1 MRRLHLI
8 EIMDQKWCPS
18 NIRDGITDFLRWFE
32 HFTNIYHPI
41 FPRLKRVL
49 LEFRSE
55 RIVDLCSGSGGPWV
69 SLYSDFNYL
78 KEYEPTVLLTD
89 IYPNVPAFEASKSLP
104 AGKIVFYP
112 EPVSATNVPKDLTG
126 FRTMFSAFHHFPPQ
140 GARSILADA
149 VRNKQAIAICEIT
162 QRHPLIILT
171 VCFLPFLVL
180 LATPFIKPF
189 HLWRL
194 LWTYLIPVIPFAFM
208 CDAIVSC
215 LRTYS
220 CKELCELTERV
231 AGGDAYYWEI
241 GIEPLGHPAIGITY
255 LIGYPT
261 PEKQTK
267 CTET

>member
-8 EIMDQKWCPS
+8 EIIDQKWCPA

-32 HFTNIYHPI
+32 HFTNIYRPV
-41 FPRLKRVL
+41 FPRLKRFL

-69 SLYSDFNYL
+69 TLYRGFNDV
-78 KEYEPTVLLTD
+78 KEYEPTVWLTD
-89 IYPNVPAFEASKSLP
+89 IYPKCPAFEASRSLSS
-104 AGKIVFYP
+104 GKIRFYP
-112 EPVSATNVPKDLTG
+112 EPVSATSVPANLSG

-140 GARSILADA
+140 EARSILADA
-149 VRNKQAIAICEIT
+149 VRNRQAIAICEIS
-162 QRHPLIILT
+162 QRHPLTILIM
-171 VCFLPFLVL
+171 CFSPFFVL

-189 HLWRL
+189 RWWRL
-194 LWTYLIPVIPFAFM
+194 FWTYLIPVIPFAFM
-208 CDAIVSC
+208 FDAIVSC

-220 CKELCELTERV
+220 CKELCELTEGV
-231 AGGDAYYWEI
+231 DGGSSYYWEI
-241 GIEPLGHPAIGITY
+241 GIKPLGHPTIGITY

-267 CTET
+267 CAET